1 MIRIS
6 DSNHFDLN
14 QAHAWGGLVCG
25 FQQEPSEGK
34 GREPKVEGELPVT
47 GGLDLMAFR
56 VPSNQTIPP
65 FKVPPDSLGLEC

>member
-14 QAHAWGGLVCG
+14 HAHAWGGLICG
-25 FQQEPSEGK
+25 YQQEPTEDK

-47 GGLDLMAFR
+47 GGLDLVVFR
-56 VPSNQTIPP
+56 VLSKQTIPH
-65 FKVPPDSLGLEC
+65 FKMSPRLLGLKC